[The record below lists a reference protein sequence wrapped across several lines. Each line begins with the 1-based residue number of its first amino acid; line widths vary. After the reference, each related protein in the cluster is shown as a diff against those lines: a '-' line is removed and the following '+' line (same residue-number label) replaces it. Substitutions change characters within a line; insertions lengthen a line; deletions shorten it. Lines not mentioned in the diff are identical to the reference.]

1 VVQRLLYAY
10 KKLIFS
16 SVLRILGAAVAFGA
30 HALLL
35 QYYSLSEYGVIT
47 AGLASL
53 IVAEGVLGTKSFE
66 IGTVLAEKYD
76 NRYYYDAFFV
86 DFILIFL
93 FIIITNILYVLK
105 VSYYY
110 LFVYLI
116 FITVRGLLIHDEFK
130 KSKGLILSKIGLI
143 DNVLRVLL
151 IFYFRND
158 DPQGLL
164 KIIAFSPIVST
175 LYSMQFASNKKLLLV
190 YPRREYLHLLGK
202 SYTVNAVKSFQ
213 NGMDLIILNFMGF
226 SSVAGVWSIITKT
239 NSLISVLG
247 NTASEFF
254 LSTTVRFSQTIDLK
268 KYQKLLRSSI
278 IWFFVLNLFL
288 VFLIEIFIGLGVQM
302 FAIYDNKINY
312 IYLAILGLGVTTQW
326 WTKYFSLSANPW
338 YSIHVVLINI
348 FVYLLLVFLKVEQSE
363 ILSLLI
369 VIPVLRFLYWWI
381 LLFRTIK

>member
-1 VVQRLLYAY
+1 
-10 KKLIFS
+10 
-16 SVLRILGAAVAFGA
+16 
-30 HALLL
+30 
-35 QYYSLSEYGVIT
+35 
-47 AGLASL
+47 
-53 IVAEGVLGTKSFE
+53 
-66 IGTVLAEKYD
+66 
-76 NRYYYDAFFV
+76 
-86 DFILIFL
+86 
-93 FIIITNILYVLK
+93 
-105 VSYYY
+105 
-110 LFVYLI
+110 
-116 FITVRGLLIHDEFK
+116 
-130 KSKGLILSKIGLI
+130 
-143 DNVLRVLL
+143 
-151 IFYFRND
+151 
-158 DPQGLL
+158 
-164 KIIAFSPIVST
+164 
-175 LYSMQFASNKKLLLV
+175 MQFASNKKLLLV

>member
-1 VVQRLLYAY
+1 MVQRLLHTY

-16 SVLRILGAAVAFGA
+16 SGLRILGAAIAFGA

-47 AGLASL
+47 AGLASF

-86 DFILIFL
+86 DFILIIL
-93 FIIITNILYVLK
+93 FIIITSILYVLN

-110 LFVYLI
+110 LFVYLT
-116 FITVRGLLIHDEFK
+116 FITSRGLLIHDEFK

-151 IFYFRND
+151 IFYFSNRE
-158 DPQGLL
+158 PQGLL

-175 LYSMQFASNKKLLLV
+175 LYSMRFSSDKKLLLV

-202 SYTVNAVKSFQ
+202 SYTVNAIKSFQ

-226 SSVAGVWSIITKT
+226 ASVAGVWSIITKT

-254 LSTTVRFSQTIDLK
+254 LSTTVKFSETINSR
-268 KYQKLLRSSI
+268 KYQRLLRNSI
-278 IWFFVLNLFL
+278 SWFLVLNLL
-288 VFLIEIFIGLGVQM
+288 LIFLIEIFLGLGIQM
-302 FAIYDNKINY
+302 FTIFDNKINY

-326 WTKYFSLSANPW
+326 WTKYFSLSVNPW

-348 FVYLLLVFLKVEQSE
+348 TVYLFLVFLNVKQSE
-363 ILSLLI
+363 IISLLMI
-369 VIPVLRFLYWWI
+369 IPGLRFLYWWI
-381 LLFRTIK
+381 LLFRTVK

>member
-1 VVQRLLYAY
+1 MVQRLLYAY